1 MQSNN
6 SEYSPRPGSKISAAI
21 QALLDGPM
29 PTDALANAMRSPSNS
44 ISQMLKAPM
53 EHGLIVKV
61 QDNTGLLHYAC
72 AGMSLDDKFMP
83 YAGRAGTMS
92 PETVV
97 PPRAAVN
104 PADPFGLVAK
114 QATQRPAARKSRSAP
129 ATSTPQAHRAANVKP
144 LPPAAVPSNEEVPF
158 VAALFSTGDLMI
170 KVGEDT
176 VMLSRSHQVQLRQYV
191 ARFEE

>member
-1 MQSNN
+1 MQSKN
-6 SEYSPRPGSKISAAI
+6 SEYSPRPGSKISVAI

-29 PTDALANAMRSPSNS
+29 SSDALSNAMRSPSNS
-44 ISQMLKAPM
+44 ISQMLKAPV

-72 AGMSLDDKFMP
+72 AGMPIDDKFIP
-83 YAGRAGTMS
+83 YMGCTGAALDGRA
-92 PETVV
+92 V
-97 PPRAAVN
+97 PLRAVVN

-114 QATQRPAARKSRSAP
+114 QATQRPAARESRSAS
-129 ATSTPQAHRAANVKP
+129 ATSTPHAHRAANVKP
-144 LPPAAVPSNEEVPF
+144 LPPAAAPSNDEVPF
-158 VAALFSTGDLMI
+158 VAALFSTGELMI
-170 KVGEDT
+170 KVGEDM